1 MKSETELTLRVLE
14 CYMKY
19 GPSLVIKDLCI
30 KTKILEKKIKNILL
44 ILEERGYLIKT
55 EKPEEYRLSKK
66 IVMLI

>member
-1 MKSETELTLRVLE
+1 
-14 CYMKY
+14 MKY
-19 GPSLVIKDLCI
+19 GPFLVIKDLCI